1 MNVIWASTALADR
14 EAIYDYIDAEN
25 PRAAAA
31 LDAAFVRAAERLGA
45 HPEVGRQGQIVGT
58 REWVV
63 HPHYVLVYESGAD
76 GVVILAVVHTAR
88 QWPPTDQVNT

>member
-1 MNVIWASTALADR
+1 VNVIWASTALADR
-14 EAIYDYIDAEN
+14 EMIYDYIDAEN

-31 LDAAFVRAAERLGA
+31 LDVAFVRAAERLGV
-45 HPEVGRQGQIVGT
+45 HPEAGRKGQIVGT

-76 GVVILAVVHTAR
+76 VVLILAVVHTAR
-88 QWPPTDQVNT
+88 QWPADRDGC